1 MCSNRLKSNHVCCKP
16 RFLNSHSLTVAQQE
30 TFVYHSLSGSIYP
43 HIYILC
49 LLLRNYTMY
58 LYVGLAV
65 WWSLCV
71 TALGKLKL
79 QNIQDAIILT
89 LVVVWLLTR
98 VRNYG
103 VDIPRLHRSYFLAPA
118 WLSEPSSPGLR
129 RLKHGGRLKTSRC
142 LELVGKQASKLCM
155 FWLNVQR
162 TSAFSSRVLTKE
174 RLGQMK
180 TATRGHWEISQWDF
194 ISCGH
199 SCWTK
204 VNTKNGNAYSWIGWV
219 KSMSHI

>member
-1 MCSNRLKSNHVCCKP
+1 
-16 RFLNSHSLTVAQQE
+16 
-30 TFVYHSLSGSIYP
+30 
-43 HIYILC
+43 
-49 LLLRNYTMY
+49 MY

-79 QNIQDAIILT
+79 QNTQDAIILT

-98 VRNYG
+98 VRNYC
-103 VDIPRLHRSYFLAPA
+103 VDIPRVHRNYFLAPV

-129 RLKHGGRLKTSRC
+129 RLKHGGRLKANRC
-142 LELVGKQASKLCM
+142 LELVGKRAAALCM

-180 TATRGHWEISQWDF
+180 TATRSHWKISQWDC

-204 VNTKNGNAYSWIGWV
+204 VNLKNGNAYSWIGGV